1 MIKVHLVGRRGLVLK
16 REEALELYFN
26 GFFGTPL
33 KNPKPKREEDIT
45 VPFVLSLFET
55 LYLLEKGKVKVL
67 RGGKEVKAEEI
78 RKLMNERERMAYE
91 VYRDLRERGFVVR
104 SGLKFGCDFAVYEK
118 GPGIDHAPYVVHVI
132 DKGIP
137 FEPVEIVRA
146 GRVAHGTRK
155 RFVMAIVERGKIN
168 YIMFKWTGT

>member
-1 MIKVHLVGRRGLVLK
+1 MIKVYLVGRRGLVSNQEDARK
-16 REEALELYFN
+16 LYFG

-45 VPFVLSLFET
+45 VPFILSLFET
-55 LYLLEKGKVKVL
+55 LYLLEKGKVRVIKGDAEVDA
-67 RGGKEVKAEEI
+67 KEV
-78 RKLMNERERMAYE
+78 RNLMNERERVAYE
-91 VYRDLRERGFVVR
+91 VYKDLRERGFIVR
-104 SGLKFGCDFAVYEK
+104 SGLKFGCDFAVYER
-118 GPGIDHAPYVVHVI
+118 GPGIDHAPFVVHVV
-132 DKGIP
+132 DKNVL

-155 RFVMAIVERGKIN
+155 RFVMAMVESGKIN